1 MHRKEKI
8 EKIVE
13 LFARFRTEVE
23 SLNSLN
29 LYDIN
34 IHAENVII
42 PILNLVYG
50 VNLVNINNQVK
61 NSAAIDLV
69 DTENRIAIQVTSTA
83 TGEKIK
89 HTINEF
95 VKNKRPEDYDRLLVY
110 IITEKQKRYSDSI
123 FSVANDNKLEFSEK
137 DILDYSDIL
146 KEINSFINLAKID
159 SLLQLLKDEFCEEE
173 ISKRRYLLEHKESIK
188 TEILFPNILE
198 IHIPSKVYVGIIGI
212 DRDDIITQSWS
223 TPNKLKKS
231 APMGKVLRKAFD
243 LMKIAY
249 CRDWFTFEDKIL
261 SFRPLDN
268 RNEPL
273 NRFVEIGTVE
283 EYSINEFVNISYK
296 YEEALLHLINRSIEE
311 LVSYKNIQW
320 LSKEKYFRF
329 KPIGIP
335 RERKITWKNKKVAT
349 RSVVA
354 EVWNDEK
361 KQILYF
367 RQLTFKI
374 QSFRSNEK
382 WFISITPGW
391 SFTYDGYHSCKQESQ
406 LIAQKKNLESNS
418 SVYQHFMFLS
428 YCLTNKLEENES
440 EYKYISFSSPFG
452 LTLNYTSL
460 HGN

>member
-296 YEEALLHLINRSIEE
+296 YEEEI
-311 LVSYKNIQW
+311 
-320 LSKEKYFRF
+320 YFFTYGGRY
-329 KPIGIP
+329 GI
-335 RERKITWKNKKVAT
+335 R
-349 RSVVA
+349 
-354 EVWNDEK
+354 
-361 KQILYF
+361 
-367 RQLTFKI
+367 
-374 QSFRSNEK
+374 SFRSGNGRGNAVD
-382 WFISITPGW
+382 GW
-391 SFTYDGYHSCKQESQ
+391 QPCSHPHKRYARLF
-406 LIAQKKNLESNS
+406 
-418 SVYQHFMFLS
+418 
-428 YCLTNKLEENES
+428 
-440 EYKYISFSSPFG
+440 
-452 LTLNYTSL
+452 
-460 HGN
+460 

>member
-69 DTENRIAIQVTSTA
+69 DAENRIAIQVTSTA

-123 FSVANDNKLEFSEK
+123 FSVANDSKLEFSEK

-231 APMGKVLRKAFD
+231 ASMGKVLRKAFD

-268 RNEPL
+268 RDEPL

-361 KQILYF
+361 KQFCILDNLRLKF
-367 RQLTFKI
+367 NLLDQM
-374 QSFRSNEK
+374 
-382 WFISITPGW
+382 
-391 SFTYDGYHSCKQESQ
+391 
-406 LIAQKKNLESNS
+406 KN
-418 SVYQHFMFLS
+418 
-428 YCLTNKLEENES
+428 
-440 EYKYISFSSPFG
+440 G
-452 LTLNYTSL
+452 L
-460 HGN
+460 

>member
-283 EYSINEFVNISYK
+283 EYSINEFVNISWQVMLWTFGRGPVS
-296 YEEALLHLINRSIEE
+296 LL
-311 LVSYKNIQW
+311 
-320 LSKEKYFRF
+320 F
-329 KPIGIP
+329 
-335 RERKITWKNKKVAT
+335 
-349 RSVVA
+349 
-354 EVWNDEK
+354 
-361 KQILYF
+361 
-367 RQLTFKI
+367 
-374 QSFRSNEK
+374 
-382 WFISITPGW
+382 
-391 SFTYDGYHSCKQESQ
+391 
-406 LIAQKKNLESNS
+406 
-418 SVYQHFMFLS
+418 
-428 YCLTNKLEENES
+428 
-440 EYKYISFSSPFG
+440 
-452 LTLNYTSL
+452 
-460 HGN
+460 

>member
-8 EKIVE
+8 EKIAE

-42 PILNLVYG
+42 PILNLVYEI
-50 VNLVNINNQVK
+50 NLVNINNQVK

-123 FSVANDNKLEFSEK
+123 FSVVNDNKLEFSEK

-146 KEINSFINLAKID
+146 KEINSFISLAKID

-173 ISKRRYLLEHKESIK
+173 ISKRKYLLEHKESIK

-231 APMGKVLRKAFD
+231 ASMGKVLRKAFD
-243 LMKIAY
+243 LMKISY

-268 RNEPL
+268 RDEPL

-382 WFISITPGW
+382 WFISITR
-391 SFTYDGYHSCKQESQ
+391 S
-406 LIAQKKNLESNS
+406 
-418 SVYQHFMFLS
+418 
-428 YCLTNKLEENES
+428 KLD
-440 EYKYISFSSPFG
+440 F
-452 LTLNYTSL
+452 
-460 HGN
+460 

>member
-173 ISKRRYLLEHKESIK
+173 IN
-188 TEILFPNILE
+188 F
-198 IHIPSKVYVGIIGI
+198 
-212 DRDDIITQSWS
+212 
-223 TPNKLKKS
+223 
-231 APMGKVLRKAFD
+231 
-243 LMKIAY
+243 
-249 CRDWFTFEDKIL
+249 
-261 SFRPLDN
+261 
-268 RNEPL
+268 
-273 NRFVEIGTVE
+273 
-283 EYSINEFVNISYK
+283 
-296 YEEALLHLINRSIEE
+296 
-311 LVSYKNIQW
+311 
-320 LSKEKYFRF
+320 
-329 KPIGIP
+329 
-335 RERKITWKNKKVAT
+335 
-349 RSVVA
+349 
-354 EVWNDEK
+354 
-361 KQILYF
+361 
-367 RQLTFKI
+367 
-374 QSFRSNEK
+374 
-382 WFISITPGW
+382 
-391 SFTYDGYHSCKQESQ
+391 
-406 LIAQKKNLESNS
+406 
-418 SVYQHFMFLS
+418 
-428 YCLTNKLEENES
+428 
-440 EYKYISFSSPFG
+440 
-452 LTLNYTSL
+452 
-460 HGN
+460 

>member
-8 EKIVE
+8 EKIAE

-23 SLNSLN
+23 SLN

-34 IHAENVII
+34 VHAENVII

-50 VNLVNINNQVK
+50 VNLVNINNRVR

-69 DTENRIAIQVTSTA
+69 DTENRIAVQVTSTS
-83 TGEKIK
+83 TGDKVK

-95 VKNKRPEDYDRLLVY
+95 VKGKRCEDYDRLLIY
-110 IITEKQKRYSDSI
+110 IITEKLKKYSDAI
-123 FSVANDNKLEFSEK
+123 FSVACDNELEFSEK

-146 KEINSFINLAKID
+146 KEVNSLISIAKID

-173 ISKRRYLLEHKESIK
+173 ISKRRYLLEHREIIK
-188 TEILFPNILE
+188 TEVLFPNILE
-198 IHIPSKVYVGIIGI
+198 VNIPSKVYVGIIGI

-231 APMGKVLRKAFD
+231 ASMGKVLSKAFE
-243 LMKIAY
+243 LLKITY

-268 RNEPL
+268 RDEPL
-273 NRFVEIGTVE
+273 NKLVEIGTVE
-283 EYSINEFVNISYK
+283 EYSVNEFANVSFK

-311 LVSYKNIQW
+311 LASYKNIQW
-320 LSKEKYFRF
+320 LPKEKYFRF
-329 KPIGIP
+329 KPIGVP
-335 RERKITWKNKKVAT
+335 RERKITWKNKKMAT

-354 EVWNDEK
+354 EVWNSEK

-367 RQLTFKI
+367 RQLSFKI

-428 YCLTNKLEENES
+428 YCLTNKLEDNET
-440 EYKYISFSSPFG
+440 EYKYISFSSPFN
-452 LTLNYTSL
+452 LTLNYTL
-460 HGN
+460 LYGN